1 MKSSKV
7 RPLQVTA
14 SGSGG
19 TVGDIGGELVVVWS
33 GAVVA
38 VIFDS
43 SVGGSEE
50 VRLSSGTSNM
60 SPRATEEEIK
70 TFKQCSILTMSGSLS
85 INKTL
90 KE

>member
-1 MKSSKV
+1 M

-19 TVGDIGGELVVVWS
+19 AVGDIGGELVVVWS

-38 VIFDS
+38 VTFDS
-43 SVGGSEE
+43 SVGGTEE
-50 VRLSSGTSNM
+50 VRSSSGTSNM

-70 TFKQCSILTMSGSLS
+70 TFK
-85 INKTL
+85 
-90 KE
+90 